1 MRDSDTEYSVL
12 GKVSSTTVS
21 AERRLLG
28 WAVILVGAAL
38 MAGGGLLVF
47 LSAF

>member
-1 MRDSDTEYSVL
+1 MRDSDPRYSVP

-28 WAVILVGAAL
+28 WTVMVVGAAL
-38 MAGGGLLVF
+38 MAAGGVIVF